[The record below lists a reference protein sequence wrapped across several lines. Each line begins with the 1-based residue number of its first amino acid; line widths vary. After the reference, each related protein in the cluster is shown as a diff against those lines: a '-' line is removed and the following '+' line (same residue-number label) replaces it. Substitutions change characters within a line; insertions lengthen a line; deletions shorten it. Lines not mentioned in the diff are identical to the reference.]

1 MGPKSIMTGV
11 LIGRREETYRHTRR
25 MSHYSGGRG
34 CSDMST
40 SQGASRLVGNHQKLG
55 GGKEGVPPT
64 GFRGSMALL
73 TSCFQLVDSRTVREE
88 NSVVL
93 R

>member
-55 GGKEGVPPT
+55 GGKEGSSTRAVIE
-64 GFRGSMALL
+64 SMALP
-73 TSCFQLVDSRTVREE
+73 TP
-88 NSVVL
+88 
-93 R
+93 